1 MSPTTAPAPAAAP
14 PALAE
19 IASQLADACE
29 QLKAW
34 EDRRKDLL
42 AQLEALHEAG
52 AAPEKFKH
60 DGLSFSR
67 IAGKTTYSYDNAP
80 EVITAKSA
88 LELAQ
93 EAAKAAGL
101 ATAKTGA
108 ASWRV
113 STPRS

>member
-1 MSPTTAPAPAAAP
+1 MSPTTTTAP
-14 PALAE
+14 PALSE
-19 IASQLADACE
+19 VASQLADACE

-42 AQLEALHEAG
+42 GQLEALHAAG

-67 IAGKTTYSYDNAP
+67 IPGRITYSFDNAP
-80 EVITAKSA
+80 DVITAKSA

-93 EAAKAAGL
+93 EDAKAAGL
-101 ATAKTGA
+101 ATSKTGA

>member
-1 MSPTTAPAPAAAP
+1 MAWRKPAGSLARMSTPSVPSRRTFLASGAASL
-14 PALAE
+14 ALAG
-19 IASQLADACE
+19 ASRLA
-29 QLKAW
+29 
-34 EDRRKDLL
+34 
-42 AQLEALHEAG
+42 AG

-67 IAGKTTYSYDNAP
+67 IPGRTTYSFDNAP

-108 ASWRV
+108 ATWRV
-113 STPRS
+113 SAPRS

>member
-1 MSPTTAPAPAAAP
+1 MTATTTAPA
-14 PALAE
+14 ALAE
-19 IASQLADACE
+19 VASQLADACE

-42 AQLEALHEAG
+42 AHLEALHEAG

-67 IAGKTTYSYDNAP
+67 IPGRTTYAFDNAP
-80 EVITAKSA
+80 DVIAAKTT

-101 ATAKTGA
+101 ATPKVGA

-113 STPRS
+113 TTPRS